1 MMTSHV
7 CCPALTVDGP
17 HDTVMTVANEL
28 LSPDRHD
35 RTPIL
40 PCVEGAA
47 APKPEAGPILVVDD
61 DPKTVRLVR
70 TYLEREGFRVITAG
84 DGRTAVE
91 AAREREP
98 SLIVLDVMLPELD
111 GVAVT
116 RIIRERSDVPVLMLS
131 ARGAVDDR
139 IFGIGEGADDYLPK
153 PFSPA
158 ELVVRVKALLR
169 RADARARRPARGVLR
184 SADLVIDL
192 DRHEVRRGGS
202 LVPLSLAEFRLLA
215 ALVAAE
221 GHVLSREGLL
231 DALYGDGSGEAVD
244 RTIDVYVRRLRE
256 KLGDDPEHPRYVAT
270 VRGVGYR
277 AAPSAEA

>member
-1 MMTSHV
+1 
-7 CCPALTVDGP
+7 
-17 HDTVMTVANEL
+17 
-28 LSPDRHD
+28 
-35 RTPIL
+35 
-40 PCVEGAA
+40 VEATA
-47 APKPEAGPILVVDD
+47 APASTEAAPILVVDD

-70 TYLEREGFRVITAG
+70 TYLERAGFHVITAA

-98 SLIVLDVMLPELD
+98 ALIVLDVMLPELD

-158 ELVVRVKALLR
+158 ELVVRIKALLR
-169 RADARARRPARGVLR
+169 RADARARRPARGILR
-184 SADLVIDL
+184 RADLVVDL
-192 DRHEVRRGGS
+192 DRHEVSRGDAAI
-202 LVPLSLAEFRLLA
+202 PLSLAEFRLLA
-215 ALVAAE
+215 ALVAAD
-221 GHVLSREGLL
+221 GRVLSREDLL
-231 DALYGDGSGEAVD
+231 DALYGDGSVDALD
-244 RTIDVYVRRLRE
+244 RTVDVYIRRLRE
-256 KLGDDPEHPRYVAT
+256 KLGDDPDHPRYVAT

-277 AAPSAEA
+277 AAPSTAA